1 MAVDFIKS
9 ADIEKNIGDGI
20 QIVNFYAEWC
30 GPCKM
35 LAPILEDISSEYEVF
50 KVNADENKEYMT
62 KEGIQSIPTT
72 RIYKDGKIID
82 TLTGFVPK
90 EQILN
95 KLK

>member
-1 MAVDFIKS
+1 MAIDFIKS
-9 ADIEKNIGDGI
+9 SEIESKIGDGL
-20 QIVNFYAEWC
+20 QIVNFYADWC

-35 LAPILEDISSEYEVF
+35 LAPILEEISSEYEVF
-50 KVNADENKEYMT
+50 KVNADDNQEYMA

-72 RIYKDGKIID
+72 RIYKDGKIIE

-90 EQILN
+90 EQIMS